1 VETLKRLIFMAI
13 IPMIPDASV
22 IFKHAAVITMA
33 LLYLQLYRWMQPFVE
48 QHNNYLA
55 ELGCVQIIL
64 LALVSL
70 LRQFADYRWTANSRQ
85 QMLLYDWIYV
95 GVMCAQCVYLVVL
108 LCGRYRQLMGYPLL
122 AYQKLLYLIKYL
134 VVSMICGYD
143 LNAFDKDTDDY
154 NDDEDDS
161 DVELS
166 RRNRISAEQL
176 VSMRQ
181 SQLLLQHMDT
191 QTKLLAR
198 LLQDDGEIRNES
210 RRPPIPTASSKYRYD
225 RYRQG
230 GFGEHDDDD
239 NDESMDCVDDDNA
252 YGGSS
257 RWHPRQSYDPSG
269 PSPSRV
275 RQSPS
280 TRKGDNRV
288 SSKSDRYDERDIEEH
303 KFMGSH
309 RFPSIRSQ
317 DRRVQQQESFRGGPR
332 YQHGPSSRRIGSVKE
347 HEDLHYHEDDEEMVL
362 LASSRET
369 EDLLYARDSDRRHQY
384 PAADRELRESTN
396 TVTHCL
402 RNFRDENDNVSQ
414 DRYAELQ
421 RSPPQRQSGRMP
433 RDQHIDRG
441 VSTKMSP
448 SSVSGSVPLPQEA
461 LKTAVKPNTVSAD
474 SGRARND
481 ATTAVV
487 RNSSEDNSP
496 YCQKDVREPQAQHQY
511 IVHAVS
517 RKSSSRAAAPLSPER
532 GLAQSSS
539 SRGVSETIKSAPVG
553 VKRGVAPSQVSTSS
567 EAATTDPSYFDR
579 SSRDSTRST
588 ERLVVN
594 EEVES
599 LSKRSQKSGSSS
611 SYASSQNSVYSTNPI
626 SGAVDGKP
634 TKSLPPE
641 KRLQSSQSLLRR
653 SSDSISRDPVRG
665 GLQLP
670 DTPKNIPM
678 LDEYNSEHPSDEQP
692 LSDLDD
698 NSYESS
704 DYSVYSTPSLSKT
717 ERRGDGRNEERANIA
732 SVDQFSLVRTPQ
744 RVASNRSTS
753 IETVQSAPVDV
764 SLPQH
769 GSKAAVEPR
778 SAANSGQARKAAAAS
793 VAPKGPE
800 VNSPYR
806 QKDKTEPHTQHQYIV
821 HAVSRKSSSRA
832 VASAS
837 PDRGPTPSNG
847 NREAP
852 VEIKSSIAEIKRTA
866 PSQAPT
872 SPEAARTDPACFDRC
887 RRDGVPFTERV
898 TQSEETESVSKRSE
912 RSESSSS
919 CASTDHSVYSTN
931 PVSKDG
937 EVIPAAK
944 NAFEIRESIT
954 TKSFPP
960 AKVLPSS
967 QTLGGGSL
975 EPMHLNGRQSPD
987 SSKYIYGPAGGHGN
1001 VQTANEQ
1008 PVSDLDDDPYES
1020 SDYSVYS
1027 TSSLSKLEHQS
1038 EKQKQEERAN
1048 TAQKVVSNRSKNH
1061 MTSSAVRPVS
1071 LNRES
1076 YLSPIRVALKIA
1088 QTGNGNSGES
1098 LMQAQQADRLAA
1110 CRTKSTQLAR
1120 LSGKDPACSEYST
1133 VNEHVDAKS
1142 TDASAVSTDSRGSR
1156 SSQNR
1161 KPAARTQS
1169 VGVRALEPLRPL
1181 SQSVSTEDSV
1191 SFSSPKQNLITPTSA
1206 AKVPSYVQGTH
1217 SGQTT
1222 AGSHEEINDWISAT
1236 ILTSGSTA
1244 ADTTTAES
1252 AGSFSMPN
1260 VNTDSDIDNEDGDQL
1275 VLSHDMVFPHSTE
1288 QEEFMIESPSR
1299 RWSQASA
1306 TKTTLYSETTNNSGG
1321 FMVSGAS
1328 NSHPR
1333 NSESGNPSTSQFVFP
1348 SHRKVDE
1355 LVGDQIQF
1363 PLMTP
1368 SVENTFIHEDES
1380 ADDGDNLTV
1389 ESAVDVTWLTEE
1401 HAAAAGVVC
1410 VDSWVSTSDTFNIDT
1425 DANVDDI
1432 DIRINRPV
1440 SGSVKSVKSRRL
1452 VSTL

>member
-108 LCGRYRQLMGYPLL
+108 MCGRYRQLMGYPLL

-143 LNAFDKDTDDY
+143 LNAFDKDADDY
-154 NDDEDDS
+154 NDDEEES
-161 DVELS
+161 DVEQS
-166 RRNRISAEQL
+166 HRNRISAEQL

-198 LLQDDGEIRNES
+198 LLQDGGEIRNES

-225 RYRQG
+225 RYRRD

-239 NDESMDCVDDDNA
+239 YDESMDCEDDNA

-257 RWHPRQSYDPSG
+257 RWHPRQDYDLNG

-275 RQSPS
+275 RHSPS
-280 TRKGDNRV
+280 TRNGDYRV
-288 SSKSDRYDERDIEEH
+288 SSKSDRYAEREIEEH
-303 KFMGSH
+303 KYMGSH

-317 DRRVQQQESFRGGPR
+317 DRRVQQQKSFRGGPR
-332 YQHGPSSRRIGSVKE
+332 YEHGPSSRRVGSVKE

-396 TVTHCL
+396 TVTHSL

-421 RSPPQRQSGRMP
+421 QSPPQRQSGRMP

-441 VSTKMSP
+441 ASTKMSP
-448 SSVSGSVPLPQEA
+448 LSVAGNVTLPQDA
-461 LKTAVKPNTVSAD
+461 PKTAVKPNTVSAA
-474 SGRARND
+474 SGRARID

-487 RNSSEDNSP
+487 QNSSEDNSP
-496 YCQKDVREPQAQHQY
+496 YSQKDEREPQAQHQY

-588 ERLVVN
+588 ERLVEN

-599 LSKRSQKSGSSS
+599 LSKRSQRSGSSS

-634 TKSLPPE
+634 TKSLPTE
-641 KRLQSSQSLLRR
+641 RRLQSSQSLLHR
-653 SSDSISRDPVRG
+653 SSDCISRDPVRG
-665 GLQLP
+665 PQLLDDP
-670 DTPKNIPM
+670 NSIPM
-678 LDEYNSEHPSDEQP
+678 LGGRSNLHPSDEQP

-698 NSYESS
+698 DSYESS

-732 SVDQFSLVRTPQ
+732 SVDQFSLARTPQ
-744 RVASNRSTS
+744 KVASNRGKS
-753 IETVQSAPVDV
+753 IKTVQSAPVDV
-764 SLPQH
+764 PLLQH

-800 VNSPYR
+800 VNSPHR

-821 HAVSRKSSSRA
+821 HAISRKSSSRA

-837 PDRGPTPSNG
+837 PERGPTPGHG
-847 NREAP
+847 NRDAP
-852 VEIKSSIAEIKRTA
+852 IAIRSSTAEIKRTA

-872 SPEAARTDPACFDRC
+872 SLEAARTNPAYFDRC
-887 RRDGVPFTERV
+887 SRDGVPSTECI
-898 TQSEETESVSKRSE
+898 TQSEETESVSKRPE
-912 RSESSSS
+912 RSESTSS

-944 NAFEIRESIT
+944 NAVEIRESIT

-960 AKVLPSS
+960 AKVVPSS

-987 SSKYIYGPAGGHGN
+987 SSKHIYGPAGGRGS
-1001 VQTANEQ
+1001 VQTANEL

-1038 EKQKQEERAN
+1038 EKQKDEERAN
-1048 TAQKVVSNRSKNH
+1048 TAQKVVSNGSKNH
-1061 MTSSAVRPVS
+1061 VASSVVRPVS

-1120 LSGKDPACSEYST
+1120 LSGKDPACSDYST

-1142 TDASAVSTDSRGSR
+1142 SDASAVSTDSRCSR

-1161 KPAARTQS
+1161 NPAAPTQS

-1181 SQSVSTEDSV
+1181 SQTISRQESV
-1191 SFSSPKQNLITPTSA
+1191 SFSSPKQNLMTATSP
-1206 AKVPSYVQGTH
+1206 AKVTA
-1217 SGQTT
+1217 
-1222 AGSHEEINDWISAT
+1222 AGSHEEINDWISST
-1236 ILTSGSTA
+1236 VVTSGSTA
-1244 ADTTTAES
+1244 ADITTAES
-1252 AGSFSMPN
+1252 AGSFSMPLRSIN
-1260 VNTDSDIDNEDGDQL
+1260 SDTDEDGDQL
-1275 VLSHDMVFPHSTE
+1275 VLSHDMVFPHSSE
-1288 QEEFMIESPSR
+1288 QEKFMIESPSVR
-1299 RWSQASA
+1299 RWSHASA
-1306 TKTTLYSETTNNSGG
+1306 TKTTLYSQTTNNSGG

-1333 NSESGNPSTSQFVFP
+1333 NSELGDRSTSQFVFP

-1368 SVENTFIHEDES
+1368 SVENTFMHEDES

-1389 ESAVDVTWLTEE
+1389 ESAVDVTWLSEE
-1401 HAAAAGVVC
+1401 LAAAAGVVC
-1410 VDSWVSTSDTFNIDT
+1410 VDGWVSTSDTFNIDT